1 MQNAKQLFTELN
13 LSEVRVHAVSLPHPL
28 PLPVPVVSHNH
39 CHNQK
44 SSHNVSNSF
53 PLSIHNHPLAT
64 LLYASLL
71 EVKHLLCVVKL
82 GSKGRG
88 GGQNGKATGREK
100 Q

>member
-82 GSKGRG
+82 GSKGGG
-88 GGQNGKATGREK
+88 GGQNGKATGKEK
-100 Q
+100 